1 MMARW
6 PLVISTMTS
15 WSSSRARRSKRHEGQ
30 VVVHDLHGK
39 PRGFRAGPEEVSTMM
54 ARWPLATSTVSVVVF
69 EPGPRR

>member
-6 PLVISTMTS
+6 PLMISTMTS
-15 WSSSRARRSKRHEGQ
+15 WTSSRARRRKFHEGQ

-39 PRGFRAGPEEVSTMM
+39 PRGSRAGSEEVSAMM

-69 EPGPRR
+69 ESGPMR